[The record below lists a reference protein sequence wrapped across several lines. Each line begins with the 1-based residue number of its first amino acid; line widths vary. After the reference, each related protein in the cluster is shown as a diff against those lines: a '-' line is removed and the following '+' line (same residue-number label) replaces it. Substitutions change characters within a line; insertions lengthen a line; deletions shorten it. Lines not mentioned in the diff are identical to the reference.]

1 MLLHNQPER
10 GKSMETHSFA
20 GSRTLVKGS
29 YSPETHLLCLW
40 FTSSPDRAYD
50 YPRVPEHIW
59 TGLKAAR
66 SPGGYYNDHI
76 RDQFGE
82 PHDPANHWLHR

>member
-1 MLLHNQPER
+1 
-10 GKSMETHSFA
+10 METHSFA
-20 GSRTLVKGS
+20 GSRTLVKGT
-29 YSPETHLLCLW
+29 YSPDTQLLRLW

-50 YPRVPEHIW
+50 YPRVPEHTW